1 MGAIYKLTS
10 PSGKSY
16 IGQTRNSFDIRWKQ
30 HVRDANCNSVLP
42 IHIAI
47 RKYGP
52 ENFVN
57 QILEEIPNE
66 ELNAKEQYYIQKY
79 DTYNNGYN
87 CTLGGEGNCKIPD
100 DIIIKLWEDGL
111 CSADIAREL
120 KVWGILSKIESEPFI
135 LMKRYNSVD
144 IRRQAKNV
152 SQMMII

>member
-87 CTLGGEGNCKIPD
+87 CTLGGEGNCKIMGRWVMFCRYSTR
-100 DIIIKLWEDGL
+100 IK
-111 CSADIAREL
+111 
-120 KVWGILSKIESEPFI
+120 
-135 LMKRYNSVD
+135 SVGAYY
-144 IRRQAKNV
+144 RKSNQNPLF
-152 SQMMII
+152 